1 MSCGA
6 EAQSQQNFARIGF
19 LSSSSPQG
27 DRVYLRAFERGLS
40 ELGYSPGKD
49 PVIDE
54 RYASGQFDNLPGHA
68 AELIKL
74 GATVLLVAGA
84 PAALAARKATATLP
98 IIFTAVADPI
108 GLGIVASLAR
118 PGGNITGLADLNT
131 DIVAK
136 RLEILGE
143 VAPRGV
149 PHRRDFQSDQSHKS
163 AATTA
168 LAGLG
173 RGAPLDAHALRDH
186 DSARDRCSVC
196 ANPERAVWR
205 TAGHRRPVPSQ
216 SDAPD
221 HRTGDRASTAGH
233 VLGEAISGGWR

>member
-143 VAPRGV
+143 VAPAASRIGV
-149 PHRRDFQSDQSHKS
+149 IFNPTNPTNPPQLRLSQAS
-163 AATTA
+163 AAVLRLTLMPFAITTA
-168 LAGLG
+168 REIDAAFAQIQKERCGALLAIGD
-173 RGAPLDAHALRDH
+173 PFLR
-186 DSARDRCSVC
+186 SQMRRIIELAIELRLPAMFSEKQY
-196 ANPERAVWR
+196 PE
-205 TAGHRRPVPSQ
+205 AG
-216 SDAPD
+216 
-221 HRTGDRASTAGH
+221 G
-233 VLGEAISGGWR
+233 